1 MVTRVPSEPNPKMGS
16 VTCLAVFLL
25 SFKAVN
31 SAALGSDFSGLGG
44 TATLGEGSRK
54 KGWRLTS
61 PHPRVPG
68 LLTQAQAEAGL
79 GRLVPVADTK
89 AGMENGTG
97 LGLGLWGGQLLRT

>member
-1 MVTRVPSEPNPKMGS
+1 MGS

-61 PHPRVPG
+61 PHPLGPRAPDTGPG
-68 LLTQAQAEAGL
+68 GGWFGKVGASGRHQGWPGKWDWTWL
-79 GRLVPVADTK
+79 GA
-89 AGMENGTG
+89 
-97 LGLGLWGGQLLRT
+97 LGWAAP